1 MMVFQICLKNAII
14 NTILVVVQ
22 YLVASLTS
30 SFQDFTNLV
39 WSLVGL
45 PRYLCLLYMWLLWWP
60 DYIKVSSTISIIY
73 SQWFDWLAMLTENN
87 IPSMGV
93 CTLYQGWWWI
103 LTSLLQW
110 QQHTSYTTPKHE
122 ERQKYEG
129 ILILDRWQIKLKIQ
143 SWIGRSLKQMI
154 YRSDWQKF
162 FWINLIWKMLKISI

>member
-1 MMVFQICLKNAII
+1 MPENVII

-45 PRYLCLLYMWLLWWP
+45 PRYFCLLYMWLLTGRWP

-73 SQWFDWLAMLTENN
+73 SQWFGNVDWK
-87 IPSMGV
+87 
-93 CTLYQGWWWI
+93 
-103 LTSLLQW
+103 
-110 QQHTSYTTPKHE
+110 QHTINGCVHIVSRLVVDTYIIITMTTTHYTTPKHE